1 MNNIKM
7 LYYDKINLSERI
19 DVNET
24 SESKEYDICHYW
36 CFLNKGFTF

>member
-1 MNNIKM
+1 M

-24 SESKEYDICHYW
+24 SESKEYDICRYW
-36 CFLNKGFTF
+36 CFLKKGFKF